1 MGEVIQFV
9 RRRQSVRDRAAGVTF
24 FFDLACPYTY
34 LAAERLDR
42 RFCDARWRPATG
54 GRHLAVSPL
63 LAEAQGAGELD
74 PRALRAVER
83 RARELHMP
91 LVWPERFPAQVPHAM
106 RAATFAAEQG
116 RAQAFAIAA
125 GRLAFCGG
133 FDVEDPRMLAEAAA
147 AAGLDVDA
155 TLDAADDPRRD
166 RELEAAGR
174 ALWVDGGTTLPA
186 VRHDGGLFC
195 GEHGVTAAIFA
206 LPAVVTARPGS

>member
-9 RRRQSVRDRAAGVTF
+9 RRRQGARERAAGVTF

-42 RFCDARWRPATG
+42 RFCAASWRPATV
-54 GRHLAVSPL
+54 GRHLASSPV
-63 LAEAQGAGELD
+63 LAGQASRLD
-74 PRALRAVER
+74 PRALRAVEL

-106 RAATFAAEQG
+106 RAATYAAERG
-116 RAQAFAIAA
+116 RGQAFAIAA

-147 AAGLDVDA
+147 AAGLDVEQ
-155 TLDAADDPRRD
+155 TLDAAEDERRD

>member
-9 RRRQSVRDRAAGVTF
+9 RRRQGARERAADVTF

-42 RFCDARWRPATG
+42 RFCDASWRPATF
-54 GRHLAVSPL
+54 GRHLTASPV
-63 LAEAQGAGELD
+63 LAGGREGRIDGHAQ
-74 PRALRAVER
+74 RAVEL

-91 LVWPERFPAQVPHAM
+91 LVWPERFPARVPHAM
-106 RAATFAAEQG
+106 RAATYAAARG
-116 RAQAFAIAA
+116 RGQAFAIAV

-147 AAGLDVDA
+147 AAGLDVEQ
-155 TLDAADDPRRD
+155 TLDAADDERRD

-206 LPAVVTARPGS
+206 LPAVVTARRGS

>member
-9 RRRQSVRDRAAGVTF
+9 RRRQSARERAGVTF

-42 RFCDARWRPATG
+42 RFCDASWRPATV
-54 GRHLAVSPL
+54 GRHLADSPV
-63 LAEAQGAGELD
+63 LAGGAAAPLD
-74 PRALRAVER
+74 AHALRDVEL

-91 LVWPERFPAQVPHAM
+91 LVWPERFPARVPHAM
-106 RAATFAAEQG
+106 RAATYAVERG
-116 RAQAFAIAA
+116 RGQAFAIAV

-147 AAGLDVDA
+147 AAGLDVEQ
-155 TLDAADDPRRD
+155 TLDAADDERRD
-166 RELEAAGR
+166 RALEAAGR

-206 LPAVVTARPGS
+206 LPAVATARRGS